1 MSSSKKVKAI
11 CDKKSKDP
19 SRHLRPRLD
28 QRQDIQ
34 NQLRELRR
42 WAKKMVYKIH
52 QEYVDNESG
61 IKGRGQ
67 RQQFTQMFQRCS
79 TKKIRPRAILGTRPF
94 HREGLQRH
102 LLPATALQP
111 QRQIPTATPKNREL
125 VLDISVPYKKSSLS
139 QLKINHVPIIIKINL
154 LDIFF

>member
-28 QRQDIQ
+28 KRQDIQ

-67 RQQFTQMFQRCS
+67 RQQFTQMFQD
-79 TKKIRPRAILGTRPF
+79 AA
-94 HREGLQRH
+94 QR
-102 LLPATALQP
+102 
-111 QRQIPTATPKNREL
+111 KFDL
-125 VLDISVPYKKSSLS
+125 VLFWALDRFTERVCKDIYCLQ
-139 QLKINHVPIIIKINL
+139 QLDSHNVKFQQLHRRIGSWS
-154 LDIFF
+154 

>member
-1 MSSSKKVKAI
+1 MRQKI
-11 CDKKSKDP
+11 QRPKSP
-19 SRHLRPRLD
+19 SRPRLD

-42 WAKKMVYKIH
+42 LAKKMVYKIH

-94 HREGLQRH
+94 HRKGCKDIYYLQ
-102 LLPATALQP
+102 Q
-111 QRQIPTATPKNREL
+111 
-125 VLDISVPYKKSSLS
+125 LDSHNVKFQ
-139 QLKINHVPIIIKINL
+139 QLHRRIGSWS
-154 LDIFF
+154 